1 MNPTIITVAPT
12 GTLSPKAVNPNVPVT
27 PKEIAEDTYRCWKA
41 GASIVH
47 LHMRDEEDKG
57 TMDKELFRET
67 VQRIRDKCDIIINL
81 TSSGEPGA
89 SDERRIEHIVEL
101 KPEMATF
108 DAGSFNWVGMN
119 VFMNDFTF
127 LEKLGNALSCTGV
140 KPEFEI
146 FNPGMFDVVKHYYDK
161 GVLSGPGHFQFCLGI
176 GGGMKATPEN
186 VSYLKALLPEGS
198 TWSGFGISKDS
209 VSTMLAILAHG
220 GNVRVGLEDTG
231 WYTKGVRADNLMLVE
246 RARRIIEAS
255 CKTIA
260 TPVQAREILGL
271 KPYA

>member
-47 LHMRDEEDKG
+47 LHMRDAQDKG
-57 TMDKELFRET
+57 TMDKELFKET

-89 SDERRIEHIVEL
+89 SDERRTEHIAEI

-108 DAGSFNWVGMN
+108 DAGSFNWIGMN

-127 LEKLGNALSCTGV
+127 LEKLGRTMKECGA

-146 FNPGMFDVVKHYYDK
+146 FHPGMFDVVKYYTDM
-161 GVLSGPGHFQFCLGI
+161 GILSQPGHYQFCLGI

-186 VSYLKALLPEGS
+186 VSYLKSLLPAGS

-209 VSTMLAILAHG
+209 VNTMLAILAQG
-220 GNVRVGLEDTG
+220 GNIRVGLEDTG
-231 WYTKGVRADNLMLVE
+231 WYSKGVRADNLMLVE
-246 RARRIIEAS
+246 RAARIIEAS
-255 CKTIA
+255 CKTVA
-260 TPVQAREILGL
+260 TPAQARELLGL
-271 KPYA
+271 KPL